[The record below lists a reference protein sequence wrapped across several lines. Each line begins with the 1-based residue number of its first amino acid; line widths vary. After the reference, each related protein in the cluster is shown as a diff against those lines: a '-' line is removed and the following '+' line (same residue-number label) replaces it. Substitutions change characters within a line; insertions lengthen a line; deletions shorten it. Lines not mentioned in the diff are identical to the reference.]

1 MTLRRKAR
9 GARPAGILLAA
20 AILAMAVAAFVAAG
34 QETGHPA
41 DQETHKPGAPR
52 DPHDA
57 TSEHRFTGVDRWVKV
72 FDDPGRDFWQKPDR
86 VVEALG
92 LKPGMV
98 VADLGAGTGYF
109 MQRLSR
115 AVAPGGMVLAIDT
128 EPEMVAHLG
137 ERAKR
142 ENLDNAVPVL
152 ALGDRPFLPAGRVD
166 RVLIVDTFHHI
177 NDRLDY
183 LGRLKKA
190 LTPGGRLVVIDFHKK
205 PLPVGPPPEHKLERQ
220 FVIDEVR
227 QTGWRLEKEETFLPY
242 QYFLIFAPGAN

>member
-1 MTLRRKAR
+1 MA
-9 GARPAGILLAA
+9 AGGVLAVGVMLAA
-20 AILAMAVAAFVAAG
+20 SLPLAWG
-34 QETGHPA
+34 QELA
-41 DQETHKPGAPR
+41 KPGEPH

-57 TSEHRFTGVDRWVKV
+57 TSPHRFTGIEKWVKI
-72 FDDPGRDFWQKPDR
+72 FDDPGRDLWQKPDR
-86 VVEALG
+86 VVAAMG

-109 MQRLSR
+109 IRHLSQ

-137 ERAKR
+137 ERAKK

-152 ALGDRPFLPAGRVD
+152 GLGDRPFLPAGRVD
-166 RVLIVDTFHHI
+166 RVMIVDTFHHI
-177 NDRLDY
+177 NDRLEY

-190 LTPGGRLVVIDFHKK
+190 LTPGGRLVVIDFHKR
-205 PLPVGPPPEHKLERQ
+205 PLPVGPPPEHKLDRQ

-227 QTGWRLEKEETFLPY
+227 EAGWRLAKEETFLPY
-242 QYFLIFAPGAN
+242 QYFLVFAPGSN